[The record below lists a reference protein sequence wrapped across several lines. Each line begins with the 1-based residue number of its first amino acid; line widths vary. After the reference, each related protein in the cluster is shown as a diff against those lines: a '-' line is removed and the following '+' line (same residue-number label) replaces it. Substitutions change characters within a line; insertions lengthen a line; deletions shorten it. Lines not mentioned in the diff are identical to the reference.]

1 MGYRIGYNGPEVDRL
16 LQKAY
21 TYSVVNNG
29 WSKIESSDTD
39 PADLDTLVTPG
50 NYSISFWKNAPVQLI
65 TSGPINVC
73 VTKDSA
79 TNKIYQTIYDTG
91 KIYIRETDGSSLSN
105 TWIEEQ
111 NNSELDVS
119 SAEPINP
126 SDNYIWI
133 DTSGE
138 VPVIKIFKKPTNT
151 WETVKPADMAKQS
164 VYDSKGVKQNITTY
178 LDNKM
183 SEGQLDK
190 AEELYENHINDTE
203 EVINISENS
212 MPSKQEWKQ
221 VTYGNGKFVAID
233 GINTGSNVFAYS
245 TDGITWTQGT
255 MPSKQTW
262 TSVCYGNDKFVVIGS
277 VFAYSTDGITWT
289 QGTMSS
295 TQYWGSVCYGNG
307 KFVAVSWDTNIFAYS
322 NDGINWTQGTMP
334 SNQEWQSVC
343 YGNDKFVAV
352 TYSSNIFAYS
362 SDGITWTQ
370 GNMPSSQYW
379 SSVCYGNNKF
389 VAITDDP
396 SGSNI
401 FAYSNDGITWTQDN
415 MPSEQHW
422 QSVCYGNGKFVAVT
436 YGSNVFAYSTD
447 SITWTQ
453 GNMPSKQWWYSVCY
467 SNDKFVAIANNSNIS
482 AVISFDSLPIH
493 VTAQEKL
500 KWANGITETDAQT
513 YIDAL
518 KTEMTQYSDKKIQEK
533 VTSITEINKTI
544 NTDKTNIEAHIND
557 NTVHL
562 TDDLINEFDGKAA
575 GDHKHLNDGSV
586 TVSSKNLTGLIP
598 IERLD
603 PSVLE
608 RNYTVNSYSEMM
620 SLTKE
625 QVQNG
630 DSVYIQGSNETKIEV
645 NDGTM
650 PSSQNWIS
658 VCYGNG
664 KYVAIVNTSNI
675 FAYSTDGITWTQG
688 TMPNKQNWQLVC
700 YGNGKFIASAANS
713 NIYAY
718 SSDGITWTE
727 GTMPSSQGWRLVCY
741 GNDKY
746 VVIATNS
753 NIYAYSSDGITW
765 TQGTMPSSQ
774 SWISICY
781 GNGKFVAIAYSSN
794 IFAYSTDGITWTQ
807 GTMPSSQN
815 WTSVCYG
822 NGKSVAIV
830 RRSNIFAY
838 STDGITWTQ
847 GTLPSSQSWD
857 SVCYG
862 NGKFVAISG
871 ADMSSNIFAYS
882 SDGITW
888 TQGTM
893 PSSQSWISICYG
905 NGKSVAIVR
914 SNVFASIAFTEI
926 STPASAYFV
935 IDDAKLGQEN
945 YSISKN
951 TISSSKNWQSVCY
964 GNDKFVAIA
973 YNSNVFA
980 YSTDGITWTQGTM
993 PITYYWYSVC
1003 YGNGKYVAIANNY
1016 NVFAYST
1023 DGITWTRGTMPS
1035 NKEWSS
1041 VCYGNDKFVAISGE
1055 ANVSNIFAY
1064 STDGITWTQGTM
1076 PSEQHWTSLCY
1087 GNDKFVAIAY
1097 NSNVFAYSSDGITW
1111 TQGTMPSSQ
1120 RWSTVCYGNN
1130 KFVAI
1135 VYNSNIFAYSSDGIN
1150 WTQGTMPSEQHW
1162 TSLCY
1167 GNGKFVAIAKNTNA
1181 FAYSSDGITWTQG
1194 TMPSSQTW
1202 EPVCY
1207 GNGKFVAIAR
1217 STDVFAVI
1225 SDFTPAGLIQYAAPN
1240 PELTWDNI
1248 LNKPTSISEYGVTN
1262 VYSKEEIEELYNSI
1276 INSLNKSKEI
1286 AENFNSGVTVSIP
1299 ADLTETYKTNLLAAA
1314 KLNQKLDELLHSLGF
1329 DDTKINDIINMY
1341 KNRSIKLVNKKDPV
1355 ITKHI
1360 SINYIDSGKIPDGRV
1375 LPSSKTITLDN
1386 INNISEIYKIDD
1398 SLYPGYKITDEI
1410 GNSWEFSGWKV
1421 TSQILD
1427 LASMQVGSTFKLGK
1441 YQVENETP
1449 WPIEWE
1455 IVHQTDDYQI
1465 AMTKQIID
1473 VRCFDAAEPTN
1484 PGNNRRSS
1492 GNNNWQYSNIKQWL
1506 NSDQSSWYSAQH
1518 SYDAPPNKDN
1528 CRQYTNGT
1536 TFNAYDT
1543 HKGFLYYW
1551 NEDEKKLLKDYAF
1564 TLANN
1569 SADGG
1574 GSYTWTGKV
1583 FLPTY
1588 TQMGFGNN
1596 NNIAEG
1602 IAFSKFVNKASRIK
1616 SLHPNCAANNE
1627 YCKLNNESG
1636 NYVYWMSSMHPT
1648 YSDFVHYVYG
1658 GSDSYVAAYNV
1669 NGLAPC
1675 ICLPRHNS

>member
-79 TNKIYQTIYDTG
+79 TNKIYQTIYDAG

-138 VPVIKIFKKPTNT
+138 VPVIKIYKKSTNT
-151 WETVKPADMAKQS
+151 WETVKPTDMAKQS
-164 VYDSKGVKQNITTY
+164 IYDSKGVKQNITTY

-190 AEELYENHINDTE
+190 ADELYEKHINDTE

-322 NDGINWTQGTMP
+322 TDGITWTQGTLP
-334 SNQEWQSVC
+334 SSQEWQSIC
-343 YGNDKFVAV
+343 YGNGKFVAV

-370 GNMPSSQYW
+370 SNMPSSQYW

-401 FAYSNDGITWTQDN
+401 FAYSSDGITWTQDN

-453 GNMPSKQWWYSVCY
+453 GNMPSEQYWYSVCY
-467 SNDKFVAIANNSNIS
+467 SNDKFVVIENNSNIS
-482 AVISFDSLPIH
+482 AVISFDSFPIH

-500 KWANGITETDAQT
+500 KWSNGISETDAQT
-513 YIDAL
+513 YIDNL
-518 KTEMTQYSDKKIQEK
+518 NTEMTQYSDKKIQEK
-533 VTSITEINKTI
+533 VTSVNTINSTITE
-544 NTDKTNIEAHIND
+544 DKTNIEAHIND

-575 GDHKHLNDGSV
+575 GNHKHLNNGSV

-620 SLTKE
+620 MLTKTE
-625 QVQNG
+625 VQNG
-630 DSVYIQGSNETKIEV
+630 DSVYIKGSNETKIEV
-645 NDGTM
+645 NYDTM
-650 PSSQNWIS
+650 PSNKEWSS
-658 VCYGNG
+658 VCYGND
-664 KYVAIVNTSNI
+664 KFVTIADTSNV
-675 FAYSTDGITWTQG
+675 FAYSTDGI
-688 TMPNKQNWQLVC
+688 N
-700 YGNGKFIASAANS
+700 
-713 NIYAY
+713 
-718 SSDGITWTE
+718 
-727 GTMPSSQGWRLVCY
+727 
-741 GNDKY
+741 
-746 VVIATNS
+746 
-753 NIYAYSSDGITW
+753 W
-765 TQGTMPSSQ
+765 TQGTMPSNQ
-774 SWISICY
+774 YWYSICY
-781 GNGKFVAIAYSSN
+781 GNGKFVAIAKDTDV
-794 IFAYSTDGITWTQ
+794 FAYSTDGITWTQ
-807 GTMPSSQN
+807 GTMPSSQY
-815 WTSVCYG
+815 W
-822 NGKSVAIV
+822 
-830 RRSNIFAY
+830 RSI
-838 STDGITWTQ
+838 
-847 GTLPSSQSWD
+847 
-857 SVCYG
+857 
-862 NGKFVAISG
+862 
-871 ADMSSNIFAYS
+871 
-882 SDGITW
+882 
-888 TQGTM
+888 
-893 PSSQSWISICYG
+893 
-905 NGKSVAIVR
+905 
-914 SNVFASIAFTEI
+914 
-926 STPASAYFV
+926 
-935 IDDAKLGQEN
+935 
-945 YSISKN
+945 
-951 TISSSKNWQSVCY
+951 CY

-973 YNSNVFA
+973 YNS
-980 YSTDGITWTQGTM
+980 
-993 PITYYWYSVC
+993 
-1003 YGNGKYVAIANNY
+1003 

-1041 VCYGNDKFVAISGE
+1041 VCYGNDKFVTIAGTSNVFAYSTDGITWTKGNMPSTQAWQSVCYGNGKFVAMVYNSDTFAYSTDGITWTQSTLPSSQSWWSVCYGNDKFVAICINSDVFAYSTDGITWTKGNMPNTQ
-1055 ANVSNIFAY
+1055 AWSSVCYGNSKFVAVGYNSNIFASITFTEISTPASAYFVIDDTKLGQENYSISKNNMPSSQYWKSVCYGNGKFVAVAENTDTFAYSTDGITWTQGNMPSSQAWYSICYGNDKFIAVINYSNKFAYSTDGITWTEGTMPSTRWWRSVYYDNGKFVVIGSSSNAFAYSTDGITWTEGTLPSTAKWTSICYGNGKYVAVANKSDVFVYSSDGITWTQGTMPSSKNWQSVCYGNNKFVAVAYGSNVFAY

-1076 PSEQHWTSLCY
+1076 PGEHAWQSVCY
-1087 GNDKFVAIAY
+1087 DNGKFVAIVNGSAI
-1097 NSNVFAYSSDGITW
+1097 FAYSTDGITW
-1111 TQGTMPSSQ
+1111 T
-1120 RWSTVCYGNN
+1120 RGNMGDSPWW
-1130 KFVAI
+1130 I
-1135 VYNSNIFAYSSDGIN
+1135 SI
-1150 WTQGTMPSEQHW
+1150 
-1162 TSLCY
+1162 CY
-1167 GNGKFVAIAKNTNA
+1167 GNGKFVVIANN
-1181 FAYSSDGITWTQG
+1181 S
-1194 TMPSSQTW
+1194 
-1202 EPVCY
+1202 
-1207 GNGKFVAIAR
+1207 N
-1217 STDVFAVI
+1217 VFAII

-1248 LNKPTSISEYGVTN
+1248 LNKPTSISDYGVTN

-1286 AENFNSGVTVSIP
+1286 AENFNSGVTVNIP

-1341 KNRSIKLVNKKDPV
+1341 KNRNIKLVNKKDPV

-1386 INNISEIYKIDD
+1386 INNISEMYKIDD

-1602 IAFSKFVNKASRIK
+1602 TKFSKFTDNASRIK
-1616 SLHPNCAANNE
+1616 SLHPNCVANNE
-1627 YCKLNNESG
+1627 YCKVNNYASG
-1636 NYVYWMSSMHPT
+1636 RKDYYWMSSMHPS
-1648 YSDFVHYVYG
+1648 YSDFVRYVYG
-1658 GSDSYVAAYNV
+1658 GSGSYIGAYNV

>member
-73 VTKDSA
+73 VTKDNA
-79 TNKIYQTIYDTG
+79 TNRIYQTIYDAG
-91 KIYIRETDGSSLSN
+91 KIYMRETDGSSLSN

-138 VPVIKIFKKPTNT
+138 VPVIKIFKKSTNT

-190 AEELYENHINDTE
+190 ADELYEKHINDTE
-203 EVINISENS
+203 EAINISENN
-212 MPSKQEWKQ
+212 MPSSQYWRS
-221 VTYGNGKFVAID
+221 VCYGNGKFVAVAESTD
-233 GINTGSNVFAYS
+233 VFAYS

-255 MPSKQTW
+255 MPSSQNW
-262 TSVCYGNDKFVVIGS
+262 ISVCYGNGKFVAIAGDNISSSDVFAYSSDGINWTEGTMPS
-277 VFAYSTDGITWT
+277 NQYWYSICYGNGKFVAVSGGEINISSSNVFAYSTDGITWT
-289 QGTMSS
+289 EGTLPS
-295 TQYWGSVCYGNG
+295 TAKWRSVCYGNG
-307 KFVAVSWDTNIFAYS
+307 KFVTVAENTDVFAYS
-322 NDGINWTQGTMP
+322 TDGINWTEGTMP
-334 SNQEWQSVC
+334 NNPMWTSIC
-343 YGNDKFVAV
+343 YGDGKFVAIAIDLL
-352 TYSSNIFAYS
+352 YESHIFAYS
-362 SDGITWTQ
+362 SDGITWTT
-370 GNMPSSQYW
+370 MPSSQAC

-389 VAITDDP
+389 VAIVSDSDV
-396 SGSNI
+396 
-401 FAYSNDGITWTQDN
+401 
-415 MPSEQHW
+415 
-422 QSVCYGNGKFVAVT
+422 SV
-436 YGSNVFAYSTD
+436 
-447 SITWTQ
+447 I
-453 GNMPSKQWWYSVCY
+453 
-467 SNDKFVAIANNSNIS
+467 
-482 AVISFDSLPIH
+482 ISFDQVSIH
-493 VTAQEKL
+493 VTTQEKL
-500 KWANGITETDAQT
+500 KWSNGITETDAQVH
-513 YIDAL
+513 IDAL
-518 KTEMTQYSDKKIQEK
+518 KTEMTQYSDEKIQEK
-533 VTSITEINKTI
+533 TTSITEINKTI

-557 NTVHL
+557 DTIHL
-562 TDDLINEFDGKAA
+562 TEALINEFNNKAA

-620 SLTKE
+620 MLTKTE
-625 QVQNG
+625 VQNG
-630 DSVYIQGSNETKIEV
+630 DSVYIKGSNETKIEV
-645 NDGTM
+645 NYDTM
-650 PSSQNWIS
+650 PSKQEWNS
-658 VCYGNG
+658 VCYGNNKFVTISG
-664 KYVAIVNTSNI
+664 GGIDKDI
-675 FAYSTDGITWTQG
+675 FAYSTDGI
-688 TMPNKQNWQLVC
+688 N
-700 YGNGKFIASAANS
+700 
-713 NIYAY
+713 
-718 SSDGITWTE
+718 
-727 GTMPSSQGWRLVCY
+727 
-741 GNDKY
+741 
-746 VVIATNS
+746 
-753 NIYAYSSDGITW
+753 W

-774 SWISICY
+774 DWRSIYY
-781 GNGKFVAIAYSSN
+781 GNGKFVAIAKDTDV
-794 IFAYSTDGITWTQ
+794 FAYSTDGITWTQ
-807 GTMPSSQN
+807 GTMPSSQYWRSICYGN
-815 WTSVCYG
+815 DKFIAVSSSTDKFAYSTDGITWTQGTMPSNPMWTSICYGDGKFVAITNSNIFAYSTDGITWTQGNMPSTQDWDSVCYG
-822 NGKSVAIV
+822 NGKFVAMV
-830 RRSNIFAY
+830 YNSDTFAY

-847 GTLPSSQSWD
+847 GTLPSSQYWLSVCYGNNKFVAICINSDVFAYSTDGITWTKGNMPSTQAWSSVCYGNSKFVAVGYNSNIFASITFTEISTPASAYFVID
-857 SVCYG
+857 DTKLGQENYSISKNNMPSSQYWKSVCYG
-862 NGKFVAISG
+862 NGKFVAVAENTDTFAYSTDGITWTQGNMPSSQAWYSICYG
-871 ADMSSNIFAYS
+871 NDKFIAVINYSNKFAYSTDGITWTEGTMPSTRWWRSVYYDNGKFVVIGSSSNAFAYSTDGITWTEGTLPSTAKWTSICYGNGKYVAVANKSDVFVYS

-893 PSSQSWISICYG
+893 PSS
-905 NGKSVAIVR
+905 
-914 SNVFASIAFTEI
+914 
-926 STPASAYFV
+926 
-935 IDDAKLGQEN
+935 
-945 YSISKN
+945 
-951 TISSSKNWQSVCY
+951 KNWQSVCY
-964 GNDKFVAIA
+964 GNNKFVAVA
-973 YNSNVFA
+973 YGSNAFA

-993 PITYYWYSVC
+993 PGEHAWQSVC
-1003 YGNGKYVAIANNY
+1003 YDNGKFVAIVNGSAI
-1016 NVFAYST
+1016 FAYST
-1023 DGITWTRGTMPS
+1023 DGITWTRGNMGDSP
-1035 NKEWSS
+1035 WW
-1041 VCYGNDKFVAISGE
+1041 IS
-1055 ANVSNIFAY
+1055 I
-1064 STDGITWTQGTM
+1064 
-1076 PSEQHWTSLCY
+1076 
-1087 GNDKFVAIAY
+1087 
-1097 NSNVFAYSSDGITW
+1097 
-1111 TQGTMPSSQ
+1111 
-1120 RWSTVCYGNN
+1120 
-1130 KFVAI
+1130 
-1135 VYNSNIFAYSSDGIN
+1135 
-1150 WTQGTMPSEQHW
+1150 
-1162 TSLCY
+1162 CY
-1167 GNGKFVAIAKNTNA
+1167 GNGKFVVIANN
-1181 FAYSSDGITWTQG
+1181 S
-1194 TMPSSQTW
+1194 
-1202 EPVCY
+1202 
-1207 GNGKFVAIAR
+1207 N
-1217 STDVFAVI
+1217 VFAII

-1248 LNKPTSISEYGVTN
+1248 LNKPTSISDYGVTN

-1286 AENFNSGVTVSIP
+1286 AENFNSGVTVNIP

-1341 KNRSIKLVNKKDPV
+1341 KNRNIKLVNKKDPV

-1386 INNISEIYKIDD
+1386 INNISEMYKIDD

-1574 GSYTWTGKV
+1574 GSYTWAGKV

-1602 IAFSKFVNKASRIK
+1602 TKFSKFTDNASRIK
-1616 SLHPNCAANNE
+1616 SLHPNCVANNE
-1627 YCKLNNESG
+1627 YCKVNNYASG
-1636 NYVYWMSSMHPT
+1636 RKHYYWMSSMHPS
-1648 YSDFVHYVYG
+1648 YSDFVRYVYG
-1658 GSDSYVAAYNV
+1658 GSGSYIGAYNV